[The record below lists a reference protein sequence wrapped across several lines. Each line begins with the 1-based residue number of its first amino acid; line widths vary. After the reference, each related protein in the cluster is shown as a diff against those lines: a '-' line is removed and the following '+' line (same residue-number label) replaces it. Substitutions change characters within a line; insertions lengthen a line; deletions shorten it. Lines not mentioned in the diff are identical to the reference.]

1 MTMESAYAERIRR
14 ILGELGIPEDYSAQ
28 RQLAL
33 QPEETDLVS
42 ARVLTDGRHLRL
54 SRSVLPAWQGLVDAA
69 TGEGVTLLLISG
81 FRDVDHQRSIIE
93 GKLSRG
99 IPLDEILRVNAA
111 PGYSEHHT
119 GRAVDIGT
127 PGCPPLTEAF
137 EQTEAFQWLHQHA
150 ARFGFRMSYPR
161 GHPHGFVYEPWHWM
175 AAFSHRPE
183 GWTGKELR

>member
-1 MTMESAYAERIRR
+1 MDPGMTGMDAAYPARIRR
-14 ILGELGIPEDYSAQ
+14 ILGELGIPEDYGAQ

-33 QPEETDLVS
+33 QPEETDLQT
-42 ARVLTDGRHLRL
+42 ARVLPDGRHLRL
-54 SRSVLPAWQGLVDAA
+54 SRSVLPAWQQMVAA
-69 TGEGVTLLLISG
+69 AAHEGVLLLLISG

-93 GKLSRG
+93 GKRTRG

-137 EQTEAFQWLHQHA
+137 EETQAFQWLSRHA
-150 ARFGFRMSYPR
+150 ARFGFRLSYPR
-161 GHPHGFVYEPWHWM
+161 GHPHGFIYEPWHWM
-175 AAFSHRPE
+175 AATPAVRPE
-183 GWTGKELR
+183 